1 LEFSLQVVPC
11 RKHAKAWTPATLAD
25 KTKDLDS
32 GQHLVVARR
41 QNVNAG
47 NLGFL
52 VQLLGAKLG
61 HLFDALKNLQEPR

>member
-1 LEFSLQVVPC
+1 MNTDNFSTQRHGERPVL
-11 RKHAKAWTPATLAD
+11 KDAAANDLAG
-25 KTKDLDS
+25 DS

-52 VQLLGAKLG
+52 VQLLGAKFG
-61 HLFDALKNLQEPR
+61 HLFDALKNL